1 MHFSRA
7 TILAFASLLPT
18 LTMQSPVLPRQDG
31 AYCQT
36 SAGSPKTGDVTD
48 VVNQLN
54 GYDPG
59 ALCPQTNDKASDC
72 TTLVKHKSAAISICG
87 AVDAEGT
94 GTDCHDVARYANDIQ
109 QECLDTGLGRAGGQY
124 VISPGLRVE
133 VINSDSV

>member
-7 TILAFASLLPT
+7 TILALASLLPA

-36 SAGSPKTGDVTD
+36 STGSPLTGDVTD
-48 VVNQLN
+48 VINQLK
-54 GYDPG
+54 GWGPD
-59 ALCPQTNDKASDC
+59 ALCPQTNGEASDC
-72 TTLVKHKSAAISICG
+72 TTLVQHNSAAISICG

-94 GTDCHDVARYANDIQ
+94 GTNCYDVANYANDIQ

-124 VISPGLRVE
+124 IISASLRVE
-133 VINSDSV
+133 VI